1 MIIGLYFLF
10 LAGGLALLLVGREAA
25 VLFWLLA
32 TRGLPRVEALAALAA
47 AALRGAAALPLAAL
61 AAAGAR
67 LLDSGRGGRPAFA
80 EAEAF
85 LVSGCSKPGYEALGA
100 GFRPVAGVEVPF
112 FLTFGVRF
120 FNFGSPSFQFQLPE
134 ASIFP
139 SGTITRTVGSGYL

>member
-1 MIIGLYFLF
+1 MIIGLY
-10 LAGGLALLLVGREAA
+10 LLLLAFGLSLLLMGREAA

-32 TRGLPRVEALAALAA
+32 MRGLPRVEALAALAA

-67 LLDSGRGGRPAFA
+67 GGRPAFA

-85 LVSGCSKPGYEALGA
+85 LVSGCSKPGYEALGV
-100 GFRPVAGVEVPF
+100 GFCPVAGVEVPF

-120 FNFGSPSFQFQLPE
+120 FNFGSPSFQSQLPE